1 MGGICAKNTRTEE
14 ENAFETL
21 ANIDCPAVY
30 YAPYYNDFGSL
41 NDTADNV
48 SAVDIAT
55 FEQCNILI
63 DADEGVP
70 EGNNADRWGVFAD
83 WNNSGNVF
91 AISFAE
97 TKRLKLDLFFCLL

>member
-1 MGGICAKNTRTEE
+1 MYAANNTLVQIYTFTNDDLVDGVYSATGLDPLTLYTANFYATCTDGSNTANQ

-21 ANIDCPAVY
+21 ANIDCPAIY

-55 FEQCNILI
+55 I
-63 DADEGVP
+63 
-70 EGNNADRWGVFAD
+70 
-83 WNNSGNVF
+83 
-91 AISFAE
+91 
-97 TKRLKLDLFFCLL
+97 